1 MKMAM
6 AASSSCRRLGQRLE
20 LVSVIVAVT
29 FFLCGGPRAAI
40 AQGGKDA
47 NVFRILQNEAQFSMF
62 YKALLD
68 TTEIWNVEGR
78 TQINGSQL
86 LLFAPTNAALTAALP
101 GGVLQCLQSE
111 GGKPVFVDFL
121 MYLQVDVPISPRV
134 ESVQDLLNVS
144 REGKLWTVNGKA
156 ISVSQVGGSITL
168 TGDDGQETLTIAK
181 ARVTDPTVTLI
192 ALEESVL
199 VDGET
204 GDKILDTCFAD
215 EVLKPSTAPPPS
227 SRALPS
233 SARSS
238 AHASASSRAAPA
250 SGAAQASAS
259 KRSRMLLY

>member
-1 MKMAM
+1 MAM
-6 AASSSCRRLGQRLE
+6 AASSCRRLGQRLE
-20 LVSVIVAVT
+20 LAAVIIVVT
-29 FFLCGGPRAAI
+29 FFLDGGPRAAI

-47 NVFRILQNEAQFSMF
+47 SVFRILQNEAQFSMF

-86 LLFAPTNAALTAALP
+86 LLFDPTNATLTAALP
-101 GGVLQCLQSE
+101 GGV
-111 GGKPVFVDFL
+111 V
-121 MYLQVDVPISPRV
+121 VPISPRV

-156 ISVSQVGGSITL
+156 ISVSQQASGSITL
-168 TGDDGQETLTIAK
+168 TGDDGQETLTIEK
-181 ARVTDPTVTLI
+181 ARVADPTVTLI

-199 VDGET
+199 VNGET

-215 EVLKPSTAPPPS
+215 EGLKPSTAPPPS

-238 AHASASSRAAPA
+238 AHASASSRTAPA
-250 SGAAQASAS
+250 SGAAHASASSRAAPASGPS